1 MIVAMS
7 CTKNWYSYVAVEL
20 YALFKHNNIEKVYL
34 FIEDDTIPFIKN
46 DKVHF
51 INCKNLPNYISKD
64 SPNYN
69 SIYTQMSFLRC
80 YFSKILN
87 EDKILYIDADA
98 IVVDNIQELWDI
110 DLKDNVIAGVHE
122 GGTDWNAHLC
132 TYGLNDTYINSGVL
146 LMDLKKIREEKLDDS
161 MLYLLNHNHFW
172 YPDQDVINLVC
183 RNRIQLLSN
192 IYNSTVDTGIVEN
205 AKIIHYV
212 RKDKGWIKTSPR
224 SEIWYRYYNEYMN
237 KKDILISI
245 ITPYYKT
252 LNYIQELAKILEPQ
266 LTNEIEWIIIDDGC
280 SEQELDK
287 LKAKVIHL
295 EKNSGGGSVPRNVGL
310 DNAKGEYILFIDS
323 DDLVTSNYI
332 STIVD
337 KINKEGD
344 TFNYCYIS
352 WTSDWGDIIIKDEPP
367 QNNTCIWNC
376 IYKKSEIGNERFN
389 PEIIIGEDYDFNLRV
404 RKGVHG
410 NITDI
415 LYIYNI
421 NSPHSLT
428 KGGWK

>member
-1 MIVAMS
+1 MIIAMC

-172 YPDQDVINLVC
+172 YPDQDIINLVC

-224 SEIWYRYYNEYMN
+224 SEIWYKYYDEYIN
-237 KKDILISI
+237 KQKIMISI

-252 LNYIQELAKILEPQ
+252 LNQTQRLAKILEPQ
-266 LTNEIEWIIIDDGC
+266 LDETIEWIIVDDGC
-280 SEQELDK
+280 HEIELDS

-295 EKNSGGGSVPRNVGL
+295 ENNSNGASIPRNIGL
-310 DNAKGEYILFIDS
+310 DNAQGEYILFIDS
-323 DDLVTSNYI
+323 DDTIANNYI
-332 STIVD
+332 EIIKK
-337 KINKEGD
+337 KIEQDSNNFD
-344 TFNYCYIS
+344 YCYFS
-352 WTSDWGDIIIKDEPP
+352 WSSQYNTIIINDEPP
-367 QNNTCIWNC
+367 EWNGCVWNC
-376 IYKKSEIGNERFN
+376 IYKKELIGNERFN
-389 PEIIIGEDYDFNLRV
+389 PNMQIAEDYDFNKRV
-404 RKGVHG
+404 RRGKRG
-410 NITDI
+410 NINNI
-415 LYIYNI
+415 LYFYDANTP
-421 NSPHSLT
+421 NSLMKRGSL
-428 KGGWK
+428 